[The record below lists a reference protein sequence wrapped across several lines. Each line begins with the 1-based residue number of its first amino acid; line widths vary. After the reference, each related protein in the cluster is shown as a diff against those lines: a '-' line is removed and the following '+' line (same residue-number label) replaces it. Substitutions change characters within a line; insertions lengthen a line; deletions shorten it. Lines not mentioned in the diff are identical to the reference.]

1 MRAQAER
8 RKRVFPARRRAA
20 SRWRT
25 VSSEASTW
33 QDAAMLRFCLLGAGC
48 LLLAGCSDSRAAAKP
63 SDGVLVLEVGGIDTS
78 LRKALTDAGI
88 EVGAPQALMP
98 VAPEP
103 APDAPT
109 PQEGGGAS
117 QGEPAPPVP
126 EPKEEPASPPANADW
141 FEVELAPKQTL
152 TGLAKKHLGD
162 GTRYPEILKLNGWTE
177 RDVLRLRPGAKVKIP
192 KPKR

>member
-1 MRAQAER
+1 
-8 RKRVFPARRRAA
+8 
-20 SRWRT
+20 
-25 VSSEASTW
+25 
-33 QDAAMLRFCLLGAGC
+33 MLRFCLLGAGC
-48 LLLAGCSDSRAAAKP
+48 LLLAGCSDSRAAARP

-78 LRKALTDAGI
+78 LRKSLTDGGI
-88 EVGAPQALMP
+88 EVGPPQALMP
-98 VAPEP
+98 VVPEAQAEAPP
-103 APDAPT
+103 PLPG
-109 PQEGGGAS
+109 EGTAA

-126 EPKEEPASPPANADW
+126 EPKGEPAPPPANADW

-192 KPKR
+192 KQKR

>member
-1 MRAQAER
+1 MRGQGKLC
-8 RKRVFPARRRAA
+8 KRAFGRLRARANGA
-20 SRWRT
+20 SGRL
-25 VSSEASTW
+25 TW

-48 LLLAGCSDSRAAAKP
+48 LLLAGCSDSSAAAKP

-78 LRKALTDAGI
+78 LRKSLTDAGI
-88 EVGAPQALMP
+88 EVGAAQALAP
-98 VAPEP
+98 VVPEPPPEP
-103 APDAPT
+103 APS
-109 PQEGGGAS
+109 PQGGSSAT

-126 EPKEEPASPPANADW
+126 EPKQEPAPPSTGADW

-192 KPKR
+192 KQKR

>member
-1 MRAQAER
+1 
-8 RKRVFPARRRAA
+8 
-20 SRWRT
+20 
-25 VSSEASTW
+25 
-33 QDAAMLRFCLLGAGC
+33 MLRFCVLGAGC

-78 LRKALTDAGI
+78 LRKSLTDAGI
-88 EVGAPQALMP
+88 EVGAPQVLVP
-98 VAPEP
+98 VAPAPAVEP
-103 APDAPT
+103 PPPSPPGEGAAPPD
-109 PQEGGGAS
+109 G
-117 QGEPAPPVP
+117 PAPPVP
-126 EPKEEPASPPANADW
+126 EPKGESAPAPANVDW

-192 KPKR
+192 KQKR

>member
-1 MRAQAER
+1 
-8 RKRVFPARRRAA
+8 
-20 SRWRT
+20 
-25 VSSEASTW
+25 
-33 QDAAMLRFCLLGAGC
+33 MLRFCVLGAGC

-78 LRKALTDAGI
+78 LRKSLTDAGI
-88 EVGAPQALMP
+88 EVGAPQVLVP
-98 VAPEP
+98 VVPVPEVESPPPPPGEGQAPQGQ
-103 APDAPT
+103 PT
-109 PQEGGGAS
+109 A
-117 QGEPAPPVP
+117 PVP
-126 EPKEEPASPPANADW
+126 EPKGDPAPAPANADW

-192 KPKR
+192 KQKR